1 MRVHAGHFLLF
12 LIVAVALAC
21 FFGFWALLGLV
32 GLLLVAA
39 AAGK

>member
-21 FFGFWALLGLV
+21 FFGFWVLLGLV
-32 GLLLVAA
+32 ALLIIAV